1 MNYLNSNCNVQ
12 ATTNNW
18 NCCVHSSTNI
28 ACHDNKVSYA
38 YITYTQRSAR
48 ISFAA
53 KQLNEATETETET
66 ECCNIFKL
74 HLINE
79 QSQQQTEQV
88 KNEDGQTKIEQWEIG
103 KGKRETRNGKIK
115 KRKVKTEGK
124 SL

>member
-1 MNYLNSNCNVQ
+1 M
-12 ATTNNW
+12 
-18 NCCVHSSTNI
+18 
-28 ACHDNKVSYA
+28 SYA

-88 KNEDGQTKIEQWEIG
+88 NAGEEGENWAMG
-103 KGKRETRNGKIK
+103 NWKREKGNE
-115 KRKVKTEGK
+115 KRENQKAQ
-124 SL
+124 S

>member
-1 MNYLNSNCNVQ
+1 M
-12 ATTNNW
+12 
-18 NCCVHSSTNI
+18 
-28 ACHDNKVSYA
+28 SYA

-53 KQLNEATETETET
+53 NQLNEATETATETET

-103 KGKRETRNGKIK
+103 KGKRENQKAQ
-115 KRKVKTEGK
+115 
-124 SL
+124 S